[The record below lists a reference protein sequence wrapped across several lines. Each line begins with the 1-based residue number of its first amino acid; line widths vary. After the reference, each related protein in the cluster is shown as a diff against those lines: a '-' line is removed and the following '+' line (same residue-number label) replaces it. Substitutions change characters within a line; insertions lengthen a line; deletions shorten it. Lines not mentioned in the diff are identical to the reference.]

1 MQVGELVELS
11 AAGRKIKQNSQCY
24 GLIGLI
30 VRIEKDG
37 NITNHPIKIQWLIT
51 AGELYYPMKRYEIK
65 RVRGTK

>member
-11 AAGRKIKQNSQCY
+11 AAGRKIKQNSDCY

-30 VRIEKDG
+30 TRIELDR
-37 NITNHPIKIQWLIT
+37 NITNHPIKVEWL
-51 AGELYYPMKRYEIK
+51 GLGHYPMKRYEIK

>member
-37 NITNHPIKIQWLIT
+37 NITNHPIKIQWLTT

-65 RVRGTK
+65 RVRGIK

>member
-30 VRIEKDG
+30 VRIELDG
-37 NITNHPIKIQWLIT
+37 NQPHPIKIQWLIT

-65 RVRGTK
+65 KVTGVR

>member
-11 AAGRKIKQNSQCY
+11 AAGRKIKQNNTCY

-30 VRIEKDG
+30 VRIEKDR
-37 NITNHPIKIQWLIT
+37 NITNHPIKIEWL
-51 AGELYYPMKRYEIK
+51 GMGYYPMKRYEIK

>member
-30 VRIEKDG
+30 TRIELDG
-37 NITNHPIKIQWLIT
+37 NQPHPIKIEWY
-51 AGELYYPMKRYEIK
+51 GYGHYPMKRYEIK
-65 RVRGTK
+65 RVRGIK